1 MGIKHS
7 GDVRCNIVAARIS
20 LEDGAKFESS
30 IVMDPKASKSGFNA
44 NARGANKPIQQA
56 TV

>member
-1 MGIKHS
+1 VGIKHS
-7 GDVRCNIVAARIS
+7 GDVRCNIVATRIS

-30 IVMDPKASKSGFNA
+30 IDINA